1 MVSEIR
7 LAGFTLTAD
16 DWNGL
21 DAETRDELL
30 GVWASTDDG
39 DDDAPDLRGR
49 ASDLVW

>member
-1 MVSEIR
+1 MVNEIR

-16 DWNGL
+16 DWSGL

-39 DDDAPDLRGR
+39 DEDAQDVSGR
-49 ASDLVW
+49 KSDLVW